1 MRKVVRGR
9 IAVMTL
15 RNGGDEL
22 QMTALKM
29 ECACRLSIVFFKVA
43 EKIRVRVQQAEVKIV
58 GGNI

>member
-1 MRKVVRGR
+1 
-9 IAVMTL
+9 MTL